1 VSFAIETG
9 PLGTPYPQFPPCS
22 SRTAS
27 SAVSTN
33 TPIFFNLAKNIYQ
46 MVAVTG
52 TVSATLIIESKA
64 IPPSKSLFLG
74 GHPNTIGKST
84 SHTLYVTLR
93 TARVHTRV
101 CKAVQKPSSQAD
113 NRES

>member
-1 VSFAIETG
+1 
-9 PLGTPYPQFPPCS
+9 
-22 SRTAS
+22 
-27 SAVSTN
+27 
-33 TPIFFNLAKNIYQ
+33 
-46 MVAVTG
+46 MVAVAG
-52 TVSATLIIESKA
+52 AVSATPLIESKA
-64 IPPSKSLFLG
+64 IPPSKSLFLGG

-93 TARVHTRV
+93 TARVLTRV